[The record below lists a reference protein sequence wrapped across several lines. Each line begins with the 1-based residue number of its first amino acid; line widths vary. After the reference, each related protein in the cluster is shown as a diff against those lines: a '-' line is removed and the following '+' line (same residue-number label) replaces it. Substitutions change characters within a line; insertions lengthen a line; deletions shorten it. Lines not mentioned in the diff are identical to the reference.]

1 MKSLLLKLFRDI
13 KSSIGGFV
21 SIMFVIGI
29 GAAFFSGLLNSSKS
43 VDNLIS
49 TYYENQNFSDYVA
62 YFRGIS
68 SEDLEFLN
76 SNKDIDDFELRY
88 SFDTNVNVGN
98 SENELRVH
106 TLTKN
111 INQPYL
117 YEGNFPNVNEIILDR
132 SFAFLNNL
140 KIGDVVSFVHN
151 SMDFNLKVSGIMD
164 SPEYVYKVK
173 DSFSGNVDFEG
184 FGVGYINEETLRLKF
199 KETNIPFLYSDVII
213 KSDSDLKELSL
224 FDGIETFLGM
234 IRRDENISFKSFEGA
249 LNQIEKVV
257 VIFPII
263 FFLVAG
269 IITFISMSKNVENQR
284 TQIGI
289 MGALGFSTKMI
300 YLNYILYSCIGS
312 LVGSLVGGFLGIYT
326 IPKIIL
332 KTFSA
337 QYVFPM
343 FKLKL
348 FIEFILYGCIIS
360 VIFSVVSTIISCNKT
375 LKECPANALRPKQ
388 PKRSSHIFIEKFK
401 MWKKISFTKKI
412 IIRNI
417 IYNRARLIL
426 SSIGIM
432 GSIAFLITGFSL
444 KSSVD
449 ELLDY
454 EVRTRKYNFEIRS
467 LVPLTEQDVLN
478 YNENIED
485 VDLRFNTFGKF
496 YDDKR
501 NKSDI
506 PIVIYKN
513 GNDLLAVENDKKEI
527 IDFGEDGVIVPHIFK
542 DKYGFNVGDKIDLE
556 ISLNGNEI
564 KLSPTIKEFGN
575 MYSSQMIYISENLIK
590 DNGLSDV
597 SFTSALVKLKDG
609 ADTEQVLS
617 DLKNISDIEGIT
629 LAKDVHD
636 FAKNITSMIS
646 SIVMI
651 IIIGSGI
658 LAISVIYNITSIN
671 IFERIREIST
681 LLVLGYYDN
690 EINKLI
696 FTENFW
702 LTLFG
707 GILGM
712 PFGIYLFKYMNT
724 LISDRGANL
733 PDFIFVKDIVFSFIM
748 ILIFSSVT
756 NILLRKKVLKI
767 NMVEALK
774 GIE

>member
-1 MKSLLLKLFRDI
+1 MKNLFLKLFRDI

-49 TYYENQNFSDYVA
+49 TYYESQNFSDYVA

-68 SEDLEFLN
+68 NEDLEFLN
-76 SNKDIDDFELRY
+76 SNKDVSDFELRY

-106 TLTKN
+106 TLTEN

-117 YEGNFPNVNEIILDR
+117 YEGKFPGLNEIILDR

-140 KIGDVVSFVHN
+140 KVGDMVSFIHN
-151 SMDFNLKVSGIMD
+151 SMNFSLRISGIMD

-184 FGVGYINEETLRLKF
+184 FGVGYINEETLKLKF
-199 KETNIPFLYSDVII
+199 DEANIPFLYSDVII
-213 KSDSDLKELSL
+213 KSNSNLKNL
-224 FDGIETFLGM
+224 FLFYGIETFLGLVG
-234 IRRDENISFKSFEGA
+234 RDENISFKSFEGA

-257 VIFPII
+257 VIFPVI

-289 MGALGFSTKMI
+289 MGALGFSSKMI
-300 YLNYILYSCIGS
+300 YLNYILYSCIGA

-332 KTFSA
+332 RTFSA

-348 FIEFILYGCIIS
+348 FYEFILYGCLIS
-360 VIFSVVSTIISCNKT
+360 IIFSVVSTIISCNKT
-375 LKECPANALRPKQ
+375 LKECPANALKPKQ

-417 IYNRARLIL
+417 IYNKARLIL

-454 EVRTRKYNFEIRS
+454 EIRTRKYNFEIRS
-467 LVPLTEQDVLN
+467 FVPLNEQNVLN
-478 YNENIED
+478 YNENIEN
-485 VDLRFNTFGKF
+485 VDLQFNTFGKF
-496 YDDKR
+496 YNDKGE
-501 NKSDI
+501 KLDI
-506 PIVIYKN
+506 PIIIYKN
-513 GNDLLAVENDKKEI
+513 GNDLLALENSKKEI
-527 IDFGEDGVIVPHIFK
+527 VDFGENGVVVPHIFK
-542 DKYGFNVGDKIDLE
+542 KKYGFNIGDEIDLE
-556 ISLNGNEI
+556 ILLNGNVLNI
-564 KLSPTIKEFGN
+564 SPTIKEFGN
-575 MYSSQMIYISENLIK
+575 MYSSQMIYISEDLIE
-590 DNGLSDV
+590 DNEIN
-597 SFTSALVKLKDG
+597 FTSALVKLKHDS
-609 ADTEQVLS
+609 DVEQVLY
-617 DLKNISDIEGIT
+617 DLKNVDEIEGIT

-658 LAISVIYNITSIN
+658 LAIAVIYNITSIN
-671 IFERIREIST
+671 IFERVREIST

-707 GILGM
+707 GVLGT
-712 PFGIYLFKYMNT
+712 PFGIYLFKYMNK

-733 PDFIFVKDIVFSFIM
+733 PEFIFVKDIIFSFIM
-748 ILIFSSVT
+748 ILIFSSLT
-756 NILLRKKVLKI
+756 NVLLRKKVLKI

-774 GIE
+774 GVE